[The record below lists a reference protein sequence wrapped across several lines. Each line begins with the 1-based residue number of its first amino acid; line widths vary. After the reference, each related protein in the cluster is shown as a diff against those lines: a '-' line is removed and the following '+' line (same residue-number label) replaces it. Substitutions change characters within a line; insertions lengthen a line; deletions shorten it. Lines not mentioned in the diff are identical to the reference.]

1 MQPSIGINWLS
12 VQTHRLVRYY
22 AQELN
27 IIGGNCFEGMQ
38 MTLCQKQQWL
48 QFPKT
53 SFDVTFVEPNILSVE
68 QAQLVVADVKNAI
81 TQSAD
86 LIKGQFHNILH

>member
-1 MQPSIGINWLS
+1 
-12 VQTHRLVRYY
+12 
-22 AQELN
+22 
-27 IIGGNCFEGMQ
+27 MQ

-81 TQSAD
+81 TQPAD
-86 LIKGQFHNILH
+86 LIEGQFHNILH

>member
-1 MQPSIGINWLS
+1 MVIDWLS
-12 VQTHRLVRYY
+12 VQTHRLVRYS
-22 AQELN
+22 AKGLN

-38 MTLCQKQQWL
+38 MTLSICQKQQWL

-68 QAQLVVADVKNAI
+68 QAQLIVAGVKNAI

-86 LIKGQFHNILH
+86 LI

>member
-1 MQPSIGINWLS
+1 MQPSIGIDWLS
-12 VQTHRLVRYY
+12 VQTHRLVRHS
-22 AQELN
+22 AKGLN
-27 IIGGNCFEGMQ
+27 IIGENCFEGMQ
-38 MTLCQKQQWL
+38 MTLCQKHQWL

-81 TQSAD
+81 TQPAD
-86 LIKGQFHNILH
+86 LIEGQFHNILH